1 MAGDPFSSALD
12 AALAA
17 DVEFST
23 APAPPEMGVEGE
35 ELLGGPPAVVSDKSL
50 DTATGDPAV
59 ALPDTRLTDFR
70 CIYRAPTG
78 VSLKKCTRL
87 ALPGA
92 KYCME
97 HVPRAEVELGELA
110 ADMKDQAALDL
121 IEHTPAAIATLAE
134 VMNDVSVPPGIRAK
148 ASEAI
153 LDRVGIRGGIDIR
166 VKEEIN
172 VEVTHTIQERLAR
185 LGGSS
190 ALSASTG
197 AAAAAEAD
205 DAIVIEGEVVDE

>member
-17 DVEFST
+17 DVEFSG
-23 APAPPEMGVEGE
+23 APAPTETGVEEE
-35 ELLGGPPAVVSDKSL
+35 ELLGGPPAIVSDKSI
-50 DTATGDPAV
+50 DTATGDPAAV
-59 ALPDTRLTDFR
+59 LPDTRLTDFR
-70 CIYRAPTG
+70 CSYRAPTG

-148 ASEAI
+148 ASQAI

-172 VEVTHTIQERLAR
+172 VEVTHTIEERLAR
-185 LGGSS
+185 LGSVT
-190 ALSASTG
+190 AVST
-197 AAAAAEAD
+197 AVEAEEVE
-205 DAIVIEGEVVDE
+205 DAVIIEGEVVDE